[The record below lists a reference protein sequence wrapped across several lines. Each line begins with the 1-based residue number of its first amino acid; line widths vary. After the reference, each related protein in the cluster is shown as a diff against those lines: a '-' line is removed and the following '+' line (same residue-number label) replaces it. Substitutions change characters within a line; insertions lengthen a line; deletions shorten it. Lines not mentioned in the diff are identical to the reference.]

1 MKQDNSVDVALTRRL
16 RAAGCPIPAD
26 GQSEAPPD
34 LMIEVARPELT
45 VAYDLRRGG
54 IEFVFA
60 LRITNQSYARLT
72 MQGFQA
78 SLPWDGVVQWRGDP
92 SIDSPE
98 KTAYRLENGRDFPCD
113 KILNCRIEESGMLEP
128 GESVD
133 GFLLGYI
140 LFDLIPCDYIHG
152 SKALVDLYVVDQF
165 ERRHKAE
172 IELLIDRTETM
183 RPVRPAGS
191 RSTLFDGPK
200 PERSFQKYQPGTRN
214 QAESND
220 RSSDQDQ
227 AVTGPQATSTSV
239 EFLDSV
245 KIGRPNTDVG
255 KP

>member
-1 MKQDNSVDVALTRRL
+1 MKKDELSDIALRRRL
-16 RAAGCPIPAD
+16 KAAGCPIPAD
-26 GQSEAPPD
+26 DHSEPQRD
-34 LMIEVARPELT
+34 LILEVARPELNL
-45 VAYDLRRGG
+45 AYDLRRGG
-54 IEFVFA
+54 IEFVFT
-60 LRITNQSYARLT
+60 LRITNVSYARLT
-72 MQGFQA
+72 LEQFSA
-78 SLPWDGVVQWRGDP
+78 SLPWASVVQWRGDP
-92 SIDSPE
+92 RIDSPE
-98 KTAYRLENGRDFPCD
+98 KTTYRLENGRDIRCE
-113 KILNCRIEESGMLEP
+113 KILNCRIGETLEP
-128 GESVD
+128 GGSVD

-140 LFDLIPCDYIHG
+140 LFDHIPCDYIHG

-165 ERRHKAE
+165 ERQHRAE
-172 IELLIDRTETM
+172 VELLIDRTETM